1 MKRIIIFALMI
12 LPLAALHAKGIQDA
26 SSISDEKSRVSY
38 AFGMAIGSN
47 LSSVD
52 LEFNYAAFAEGL
64 KAIMENEETLFS
76 EQEALEI
83 IEAAIQNSMDKKAG
97 VNMEQEEE
105 FLAKNRERPEVKT
118 TASGLQYEILTE
130 TKGEKPKSESMVRVH
145 YEGAFTDGN
154 VFDSSSE
161 EEEGVT
167 IPLNRVIPGW
177 SEGLMLMSVGSKYM
191 FYIPSDLA
199 YGKEG
204 IQPVI
209 PPYSTLIFTVE
220 LLEILDEDQ
229 DDE

>member
-1 MKRIIIFALMI
+1 MKRIIIFTLMI
-12 LPLAALHAKGIQDA
+12 LPLTALYAKGIQDA

-52 LEFNYAAFAEGL
+52 LEFNYTAFAEGL
-64 KAIMENEETLFS
+64 KAIIENGETLFS
-76 EQEALEI
+76 EQESLEI
-83 IEAAIQNSMDKKAG
+83 IEAAIQKSMDKKAG
-97 VNMEQEEE
+97 VNMEQEGE
-105 FLAKNRERPEVKT
+105 FLAKNMERPEVKV

-130 TKGEKPKSESMVRVH
+130 TTGEKPTAESMVRVH
-145 YEGAFTDGN
+145 YEGAFIEGN
-154 VFDSSSE
+154 VFDSSAE
-161 EEEGVT
+161 EENGVT

-177 SEGLMLMSVGSKYM
+177 SEGLMLMSAGSKYK
-191 FYIPSDLA
+191 FYIPSELA

-220 LLEILDEDQ
+220 LLEILDEDNS
-229 DDE
+229 DD